1 LVEFLTDF
9 QHPFHLTVALF
20 RLADDELLNFLKLM
34 NSEKPVDVFSM
45 SAGFFP
51 KTGRVASHFDR
62 KLFGLEYL
70 SSVIRS

>member
-9 QHPFHLTVALF
+9 QHSFHLAVALF
-20 RLADDELLNFLKLM
+20 GLADDELLDFLKLM
-34 NSEKPVDVFSM
+34 NSEKPVNVFSM

-51 KTGRVASHFDR
+51 EAGRVTCHFNR
-62 KLFGLEYL
+62 KLFGLEHL